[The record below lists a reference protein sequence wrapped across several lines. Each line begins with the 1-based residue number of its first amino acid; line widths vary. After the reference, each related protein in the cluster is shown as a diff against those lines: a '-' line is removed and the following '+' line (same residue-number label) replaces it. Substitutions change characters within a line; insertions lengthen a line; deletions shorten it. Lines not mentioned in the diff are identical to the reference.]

1 MRNTIYSILT
11 LSFICIQYMQ
21 TIHAQTKFSGTWKG
35 FEISDSSNSTS
46 NEVYFM
52 EMVIINGL
60 LEGKM
65 RVEEDHKIVKIFDI
79 TGTKKHIDFKI
90 NQKRI
95 LQSSLKQKT
104 STLNAYSFVYNID
117 RGYLEGFKDGDTLN
131 KRIILFKSKFDLN
144 SRLRPSKN
152 KNWISSLMRDYH
164 NGLSAPMKRIEEL
177 KNFSFEPIYFDYD
190 KFNIKEEYHSQLNE
204 IKKIILSHSDLRI
217 LVIGH
222 TDSDGSNAY
231 NDVLSRKRA
240 ESIIKFFTTKGLR
253 RDRIV
258 IDFKGETD
266 PADSNATAE
275 GKSKNRRVDFKFI

>member
-1 MRNTIYSILT
+1 
-11 LSFICIQYMQ
+11 MQ
-21 TIHAQTKFSGTWKG
+21 AIHAQTKFSGTWKG
-35 FEISDSSNSTS
+35 FEISDSSNNTS
-46 NEVYFM
+46 NEVYFVD
-52 EMVIINGL
+52 MVIINGL

-65 RVEEDHKIVKIFDI
+65 RVEEDHEIVKIFDI

-95 LQSSLKQKT
+95 LQSSHKHKT
-104 STLNAYSFVYNID
+104 STLNAYSLVYNID

-131 KRIILFKSKFDLN
+131 KRIILFKSNFDLN
-144 SRLRPSKN
+144 SRVRPSKN

-177 KNFSFEPIYFDYD
+177 KKFSFEPIYFDYD

-204 IKKIILSHSDLRI
+204 IKKIIFSHSDLRI

-231 NDVLSRKRA
+231 NDVLSKKRA
-240 ESIIKFFTTKGLR
+240 EAIIKFFTTKGLR

-266 PADSNATAE
+266 PVDSNATAE

>member
-35 FEISDSSNSTS
+35 FEISDSSNNTS

-65 RVEEDHKIVKIFDI
+65 RVEEDHKIVKLFDI

-231 NDVLSRKRA
+231 NDVLSKKRA

>member
-11 LSFICIQYMQ
+11 LSFMCIQYMQ

-35 FEISDSSNSTS
+35 FEISDSSNNTS

-65 RVEEDHKIVKIFDI
+65 RVEEDHKIVKLFDI